1 MERKK
6 ISLLLVVL
14 LVLVIACN
22 NVFAVTASLID
33 TTRKGSITITTR
45 EQNNGSTATTDA
57 PVIQGVEYTL
67 YKVDT
72 VDGTTVTT
80 VAQAESAI
88 ASLEAVDT
96 KTTGTDGV
104 AAFTNLDLGRYYA
117 KVTAYPTGT
126 SQVPESFLVN
136 VPMTNEEGT
145 GWVYDITAQPK
156 VKTATGNTTLVKKNG
171 AGETMSGVVY
181 AVQISTDDGATW
193 TNYTPEGATA
203 ALELTTNGSGEIQL
217 QNFPITYREQ
227 AAKFRF
233 VEKSTPD
240 AGYIIDNANLDYFY
254 AQADGKTVIVHADGT
269 QEAASTSATIN
280 ALNEKPEV
288 SKTVKLDD
296 GTYNDQA
303 SASLTDTISFNITTD
318 VPTAIADMTTFKVE
332 DELPEGLT
340 GRTNIVVKGLKNG
353 NTSNLATDAYSK
365 TESGNK
371 LTVTYTPDKIKE
383 YDSVI
388 ITYDVTLD
396 VTKATLGEDGNINT
410 AKLTYTNNIDVDGT
424 EKSTSETTDTAKV
437 LTGGVKIHKVNASEE
452 NLPNAKF
459 KIATSEANALA
470 GTFVKGTDGND
481 IEATTAANGYAT
493 INGLAYEDD
502 GTARDYWLVET
513 QAPTFQENNETKSY
527 ELLTKPVKVSVSG
540 TSHTVDVKVVNR
552 KPIELPLTG
561 GFGAILFV
569 VAGAAMIIIAKSIK
583 KDERL
588 D

>member
-6 ISLLLVVL
+6 ISLLVVL

-67 YKVDT
+67 YKVDS
-72 VDGTTVTT
+72 VDGTAVTT

-88 ASLEAVDT
+88 ASLDAFDA
-96 KTTGTDGV
+96 KTTGTDGI
-104 AAFTNLDLGRYYA
+104 AAFTNLDIGRYYA
-117 KVTAYPTGT
+117 KVTKYPTGA
-126 SQVPESFLVN
+126 SQIPESFLVN
-136 VPMTNEEGT
+136 VPMTNEAGT
-145 GWVYDITAQPK
+145 GWIYDITAQPK
-156 VKTATGNTTLVKKNG
+156 VKTATGNITLTKKNG

-181 AVQISTDDGATW
+181 AVQISTDNGTTW

-203 ALELTTNGSGEIQL
+203 ALELTTNASGQIQL

-227 AAKFRF
+227 PARFRF

-240 AGYIIDNANLDYFY
+240 TGYIIDNANLDYFY
-254 AQADGKTVIVHADGT
+254 AQADGKTIVVHADGT
-269 QEAASTSATIN
+269 QEAAATTATIN
-280 ALNEKPEV
+280 ALNEKPEIV
-288 SKTVKLDD
+288 KTVKLDD
-296 GTYNDQA
+296 GTYDEQA

-318 VPTAIADMTTFKVE
+318 VPTAIADMTTFTVE

-340 GRTNIVVKGLKNG
+340 GRTNIKVQGLSDG
-353 NTSNLATDAYSK
+353 NKTDLAANAYTK
-365 TESGNK
+365 TEAGKK
-371 LTVTYTPDKIKE
+371 LTIAYVPEKIKD

-396 VTKATLGEDGNINT
+396 MTKATLGEDGNINT

-424 EKSTSETTDTAKV
+424 EKSTSETTDTATV
-437 LTGGVKIHKVNASEE
+437 VTGGVKIHKVNASEE
-452 NLPNAKF
+452 NLASAKF

-481 IEATTAANGYAT
+481 IEATTAADGYAT
-493 INGLAYEDD
+493 INGLAYEND

-513 QAPTFQENNETKSY
+513 QAPTFQENGETKSY

-561 GFGAILFV
+561 GFGAILFM
-569 VAGAAMIIIAKSIK
+569 VAGASMIIIAKSIK
-583 KDERL
+583 KEEVK
-588 D
+588 

>member
-1 MERKK
+1 
-6 ISLLLVVL
+6 
-14 LVLVIACN
+14 
-22 NVFAVTASLID
+22 
-33 TTRKGSITITTR
+33 
-45 EQNNGSTATTDA
+45 
-57 PVIQGVEYTL
+57 
-67 YKVDT
+67 
-72 VDGTTVTT
+72 
-80 VAQAESAI
+80 
-88 ASLEAVDT
+88 
-96 KTTGTDGV
+96 
-104 AAFTNLDLGRYYA
+104 
-117 KVTAYPTGT
+117 
-126 SQVPESFLVN
+126 
-136 VPMTNEEGT
+136 MTNEEGT

-296 GTYNDQA
+296 GTYDDQA

-561 GFGAILFV
+561 GIGTMIFV
-569 VAGAAMIIIAKSIK
+569 VVGAAFVIVSKTMK
-583 KDERL
+583 KEVKE
-588 D
+588 